1 MLNEKEVN
9 RLLIDVA
16 NKITSL
22 EKKIEE
28 YKNMANKYQG
38 DNEIKKMLDEFEAEH
53 SQYNSIF
60 DKLADLKMSIRLKD
74 SN

>member
-38 DNEIKKMLDEFEAEH
+38 GNEIQK
-53 SQYNSIF
+53 NV
-60 DKLADLKMSIRLKD
+60 R
-74 SN
+74 